1 MVVLVDGAGDDG
13 DVGALVGETLRDSR
27 ADAPGRS
34 RDDGPATG
42 HETAR

>member
-1 MVVLVDGAGDDG
+1 MLVDGAGDDG
-13 DVGALVGETLRDSR
+13 DVGAFEGEPLGDSR